1 MQVES
6 RLAAPSHLLPGF
18 RVLFDKEVAE
28 SRRSKRMI
36 IFLVIMTIAV
46 LLIPLIGYF
55 NIEDLGDGGRI
66 LPSEDNMDA
75 MTGSWAVLVGY
86 LASFMV
92 IAATVDAVTR
102 ERALGI
108 TAWIATKPVSR
119 LSYLLAKA
127 CAETTVAGTTVVVI
141 PTVIWLA
148 VTLLLFEHVP
158 VADIIIATSIL
169 VVEVAFLAF
178 LVVGLG
184 VIFRSVAPIA
194 IIVLAVWFIPN
205 IVPSVT
211 TQEWTADVI
220 PSYLP
225 FAALSAAIDEYG
237 RFTWTIPASAL
248 IIAAA
253 AFLAAFVQFERQE
266 L

>member
-1 MQVES
+1 MQAEARV
-6 RLAAPSHLLPGF
+6 ATTAQLLPGF
-18 RVLFDKEVAE
+18 GVLFEKEVAE

-36 IFLVIMTIAV
+36 IFLVIMTVAV

-55 NIEDLGDGGRI
+55 TVDDLGDGGRI
-66 LPSEDNMDA
+66 TPSDSHMHG
-75 MTGSWAVLVGY
+75 MTGTWAVLVGY

-127 CAETTVAGTTVVVI
+127 CAETTVAAATIVII
-141 PTVIWLA
+141 PTVLWLA
-148 VTLLLFEHVP
+148 VSVVVFRNVP
-158 VADIIIATSIL
+158 VGDIIVAMGIL
-169 VVEVAFLAF
+169 VIEVAFLAF
-178 LVVGLG
+178 LIVGLG
-184 VIFRSVAPIA
+184 VIFRTVAPIA
-194 IIVLAVWFIPN
+194 IIALALWFIPN
-205 IVPSVT
+205 TVPIIL
-211 TQEWTADVI
+211 TQDWAFYVI

-225 FAALSAAIDEYG
+225 FSALSAAVDEYS
-237 RFTWTIPASAL
+237 RFTWTVPASAL
-248 IIAAA
+248 IIATAAFTA
-253 AFLAAFVQFERQE
+253 AFLQFERQE